1 MISLLVGD
9 DVYAISKKLSEFKTS
24 LDPTWINF
32 NYHRFNAEALE
43 EAIDCALTRALGRGR
58 AKLVVVED
66 CNFKQFTEETLK
78 ILQLI
83 SQVTEQTHLVFVA
96 SGIDKRL
103 KVAKFLLSQGK
114 LFEFDLIPPWRT
126 DLIAKAIGTL
136 CRGMGLSLDR
146 NIIEYLA
153 GAIGNDSARVE
164 AELHKLASYSNGGK
178 LSVEEVR
185 SLVPSTTQNSLQL
198 AEAIRESNLTKA
210 VNLLQELL
218 EKETFPLA
226 ICATLITQFR
236 TWMWVKA
243 ALVGGVKQ
251 DAEIARICQIANP
264 KRVYF
269 LKQEVASTTLKSLSS
284 AVSMLLDLEA
294 SLKQG
299 QKGVF
304 ILPSILAI
312 TKLFAHKKARLVR

>member
-9 DVYAISKKLSEFKTS
+9 DVHAINKKLSDFKKS
-24 LDPTWINF
+24 LDPAWINF
-32 NYHRFNAEALE
+32 NYHRFQASALE
-43 EAIDCALTRALGRGR
+43 EAIDCALTRTLGREKG
-58 AKLVVVED
+58 KLVVVEE
-66 CNFKQFTEETLK
+66 CNFKQFTEEALK

-83 SQVTEQTHLVFVA
+83 SQVPEQTHLVFVA
-96 SGIDKRL
+96 PTIDKRL
-103 KVAKFLLSQGK
+103 KVSKFLLAQGK

-126 DLIAKAIGTL
+126 DLITKSIGTQAK
-136 CRGMGLSLDR
+136 GMGLSLDR

-153 GAIGNDSARVE
+153 GAIGNDSARAE

-198 AEAIRESNLTKA
+198 AEAIRENNPKRA

-236 TWMWVKA
+236 TWMWVKTA
-243 ALVGGVKQ
+243 IVGGVKQ
-251 DAEIARICQIANP
+251 DTEIARICQIANP

-269 LKQEVASTTLKSLSS
+269 LKREIASTPMKSLSS

-294 SLKQG
+294 ALKLG
-299 QKGVF
+299 QKEDF
-304 ILPSILAI
+304 MLPAILVIAR
-312 TKLFAHKKARLVR
+312 LFACKRARRVK

>member
-9 DVYAISKKLSEFKTS
+9 DFYAINKKLSEFKTS
-24 LDPTWINF
+24 LDPAWINF
-32 NYHRFNAEALE
+32 NYHRFNASALE
-43 EAIDCALTRALGRGR
+43 EALDCALTRALGRGK

-83 SQVTEQTHLVFVA
+83 SQVPEQTHLVLVA

-103 KVAKFLLSQGK
+103 KVAKFLLAQGK

-126 DLIAKAIGTL
+126 DLIAKSIGTL
-136 CRGMGLSLDR
+136 CRGMGLSLDK

-153 GAIGNDSARVE
+153 SAIGNDSARAE

-251 DAEIARICQIANP
+251 DAEIAKICQIANP

-269 LKQEVASTTLKSLSS
+269 LKQEVSGVGLRSFAQ
-284 AVSMLLDLEA
+284 AMSMLLELEVA
-294 SLKQG
+294 LKG
-299 QKGVF
+299 GRKGDF
-304 ILPSILAI
+304 MLTGILAI
-312 TKLFAHKKARLVR
+312 ARVFS

>member
-9 DVYAISKKLSEFKTS
+9 DVYAINKKLSELKKS
-24 LDPTWINF
+24 LDPAWISF
-32 NYHRFNAEALE
+32 NYHQFNASALE
-43 EAIDCALTRALGRGR
+43 DAIDCALTRAFGRGK
-58 AKLVVVED
+58 AKLVVVEE
-66 CNFKQFTEETLK
+66 CNFKQFTEEELK

-83 SQVTEQTHLVFVA
+83 SQVREGTHLVFVA

-126 DLIAKAIGTL
+126 DLIAKSIGSQ
-136 CRGMGLSLDR
+136 CREMGFWLNR

-153 GAIGNDSARVE
+153 GAIGNDSVRAE
-164 AELHKLASYSNGGK
+164 AELKKLASYSDGGK
-178 LSVEEVR
+178 LSIEEVLA
-185 SLVPSTTQNSLQL
+185 LVPSTTQNSLQL
-198 AEAIRESNLTKA
+198 ASAIRESNATKA
-210 VNLLQELL
+210 VNLLQDLL

-269 LKQEVASTTLKSLSS
+269 LKQEVSGVSLGSLIR
-284 AVSMLLDLEA
+284 AMSMLLELEVALKGGKKGDLMLTAE
-294 SLKQG
+294 
-299 QKGVF
+299 
-304 ILPSILAI
+304 LAI
-312 TKLFAHKKARLVR
+312 VRVFS